1 MHPTEHPLVSI
12 VIPAFNQAG
21 YLVEAIESVLA
32 QDYPQIELIVLD
44 DGSSDETP
52 SVIARFARRLRHER
66 HDNMGQAQ
74 TLNKGWGM
82 SRGTILSYLAAD
94 DYLLPGAVRRSVE
107 NLLDHPAAVL
117 SYCDYQLVD
126 PRSRFIRNVTTPEY
140 SYHGMVVRVICAPGP
155 GVFMRRAAWERAGNW
170 NAALRQIPD
179 FEYWLRLG
187 LEGDFKRIPETLAA
201 YRVHNQSQSFAPV
214 GIERAEE
221 TLNVI
226 AAHLCSPRVPPAIL
240 GAKNEALS
248 SARIVTARFHLRSGR
263 YCIAVQHLLAAFR
276 LYPRNCLRLRTW
288 RLVVNGL
295 FNRLGH
301 RVFWIL
307 RPKIAAETTS
317 HG

>member
-1 MHPTEHPLVSI
+1 MVSI
-12 VIPAFNQAG
+12 VIPTFNQAG
-21 YLVEAIESVLA
+21 YLGEAIESVLA

-52 SVIARFARRLRHER
+52 SVIARFSGQLQHER
-66 HDNMGQAQ
+66 HDNMGQAK

-82 SRGTILSYLAAD
+82 SHGTILSYLAAD

-107 NLLDHPAAVL
+107 ILLAHPAAVL
-117 SYCDYQLVD
+117 SYCDYRLVD
-126 PRSRFIRNVTTPEY
+126 PRSRFVRNVTTPEY
-140 SYHGMVVRVICAPGP
+140 SYRDMVVRVICAPGP
-155 GVFMRRAAWERAGNW
+155 GVFMRRVAWERAGDW

-187 LEGDFKRIPETLAA
+187 LEGDFKRIPEILAA

-214 GIERAEE
+214 NIERAEE

-226 AAHLCSPRVPPAIL
+226 AAHLESPRMPLAIL
-240 GAKNEALS
+240 TAKDEALS
-248 SARIVTARFHLRSGR
+248 SAHIVTARFHLRSGR
-263 YCIAVQHLLAAFR
+263 HCDAARHLLTAFR
-276 LYPRNCLRLRTW
+276 LCPRNALRLRTW
-288 RLVVNGL
+288 RLIVNGL

-301 RVFWIL
+301 RVFWLL
-307 RPKIAAETTS
+307 RPSS